1 MNNGLLILENNA
13 TASPMGEF
21 LTRIKEQRD
30 CDYHGV
36 HEFFEFPLLN
46 QDKEAHDLYMEV
58 YFGKDG
64 ERFGCNFLQDKSLI
78 RRYIRKCHQ
87 LGIKLSY
94 YFIQSDY
101 EREQWEGPLP
111 KMTFVG
117 YEVAEIPL
125 DACAIFD
132 LFIYERY
139 NKYSCGLNKSGL
151 FMEKTAAEA
160 FLREYKEDL
169 KAGTVGDG
177 EVALYVLCLNR
188 VTETD
193 LIKVLDGSRKI

>member
-1 MNNGLLILENNA
+1 
-13 TASPMGEF
+13 MGEF
-21 LTRIKEQRD
+21 LTRIKAQLG

-46 QDKEAHDLYMEV
+46 QDKEAHDLYGEV
-58 YFGKDG
+58 YFGKEG

-87 LGIKLSY
+87 LCIELSY

-101 EREQWEGPLP
+101 EREQWEGALP
-111 KMTFVG
+111 KMTFAG

-139 NKYSCGLNKSGL
+139 RKYYSGLNKDGL
-151 FMEKTAAEA
+151 FKERTSAEA

-169 KAGTVGDG
+169 EAGIVGDG
-177 EVALYVLCLNR
+177 KVDLYVLCLNR
-188 VTETD
+188 VTESD
-193 LIKVLDGSRKI
+193 LMKIL

>member
-1 MNNGLLILENNA
+1 MELYDSTMGFINSNTKKGWRKDNDRRVELPDYPERALEEGLVNALIHRSYNGLLILENNA

-87 LGIKLSY
+87 LGIKAVVLKKSHTSLVEEELS
-94 YFIQSDY
+94 
-101 EREQWEGPLP
+101 
-111 KMTFVG
+111 
-117 YEVAEIPL
+117 
-125 DACAIFD
+125 
-132 LFIYERY
+132 
-139 NKYSCGLNKSGL
+139 
-151 FMEKTAAEA
+151 
-160 FLREYKEDL
+160 
-169 KAGTVGDG
+169 
-177 EVALYVLCLNR
+177 
-188 VTETD
+188 
-193 LIKVLDGSRKI
+193 